1 MNAITVKNLTKTYGE
16 HVAVDNLS
24 FTVLKGSVF
33 GLLGANG
40 AGKSTSLE
48 CILGTKKMD
57 SGEVFIL
64 GENPVKNRTSVFEKT
79 GVQFQ
84 EAKYQELIK
93 VSELCENTACV
104 YKNPHDYKE
113 LLSDFGIADK
123 ANSFVKDLSGG
134 ERQRLF
140 IVLALLP
147 NPEVV
152 FLDELTTGLD
162 ARSRRDVWK
171 ILESLKKRGLSIL
184 LTSHFMDEVEALCD
198 QILILKKGKTV
209 FSGTVA
215 QAKSESKKEKFEDAY
230 LWFTEE

>member
-104 YKNPHDYKE
+104 YKNAQDYKK

-215 QAKSESKKEKFEDAY
+215 QAKQKSGKEKFEDAY